1 MSVGAGSIEHMFES
15 LFGDVVD
22 DALVGEIE
30 QLMRDE
36 AAVAARRLAA
46 IAELVHRTVEE
57 DDERGRWAFDPW
69 DNTAARV
76 AAALSFWGIAVVDV
90 AGEALDDQGLETTP
104 IERPEIP
111 SRVPLTLAFS
121 QRHPLTFS
129 VPTGTSLTSMSFFC
143 AHSRAIG
150 LARLRNSTARSENDV
165 LLDEARA
172 FVVAGLHGADSSRG
186 SVPVEICVFARIDRA
201 ETVGIGDQVC
211 VVVHLVGQ

>member
-1 MSVGAGSIEHMFES
+1 MFES

-76 AAALSFWGIAVVDV
+76 AAALSVGQRRASGQMRAI
-90 AGEALDDQGLETTP
+90 TP
-104 IERPEIP
+104 W
-111 SRVPLTLAFS
+111 
-121 QRHPLTFS
+121 Q
-129 VPTGTSLTSMSFFC
+129 VPTK
-143 AHSRAIG
+143 
-150 LARLRNSTARSENDV
+150 
-165 LLDEARA
+165 
-172 FVVAGLHGADSSRG
+172 SSAW
-186 SVPVEICVFARIDRA
+186 P
-201 ETVGIGDQVC
+201 
-211 VVVHLVGQ
+211 